1 VINTAA
7 EGGRISDDP
16 AVVAPSVRETLVV
29 PSTPEVAAMRPGVS
43 KPPTPSSHAF
53 QGDRRA
59 TTCGHHRAPPA
70 TPVPSVHAPYDQDAR
85 SITRF
90 LSSITLRITRDP
102 QPADRIDTMKGFH

>member
-43 KPPTPSSHAF
+43 KPPTPSSQLFEVIEGQPHV
-53 QGDRRA
+53 DIIV
-59 TTCGHHRAPPA
+59 HHQRLRYPA
-70 TPVPSVHAPYDQDAR
+70 WMHR
-85 SITRF
+85 MIKMHHGITRF
-90 LSSITLRITRDP
+90 LSSVTLRITRDP